1 MVDGLLLLLLIDG
14 FIDRRSL
21 SLERYGIYF
30 SYRPSTTTTT
40 STMAVMVSWSM
51 VTELYY
57 YLYYYLLSM
66 VVPHRATTYQ
76 HPESLVNIRRAD
88 RLWRN
93 RQ

>member
-40 STMAVMVSWSM
+40 STMAVMVSWS
-51 VTELYY
+51 VTEPL
-57 YLYYYLLSM
+57 LLLVLLSTIYGST
-66 VVPHRATTYQ
+66 A
-76 HPESLVNIRRAD
+76 
-88 RLWRN
+88 
-93 RQ
+93 

>member
-57 YLYYYLLSM
+57 YLYYLLSTIYGST
-66 VVPHRATTYQ
+66 A
-76 HPESLVNIRRAD
+76 
-88 RLWRN
+88 
-93 RQ
+93 